1 MTHGREKS
9 DSVIVAG
16 KPTNKAERSAAELA
30 ERRAGTEGNANQLS
44 TRWTQRRI
52 SVTQDVGSHTA
63 NYCRHTPKVGASC
76 GNSARAVL
84 CGGRPVTA
92 VPTAYITWIVRDC
105 RVLTH
110 SGHANFKGTCSTSE
124 DYGMVVLDSDRG

>member
-1 MTHGREKS
+1 MMHGYEKS

-30 ERRAGTEGNANQLS
+30 ERRAGTEGNANQLR
-44 TRWTQRRI
+44 TRWTQCRI

-63 NYCRHTPKVGASC
+63 NYCRHTPKVGAAC

-92 VPTAYITWIVRDC
+92 VPTAYIARTCPDVR
-105 RVLTH
+105 
-110 SGHANFKGTCSTSE
+110 F
-124 DYGMVVLDSDRG
+124 